1 VCLSEDVAPWEH
13 SEVSAGILPTDLV
26 GSLVR
31 LRRLEKAADTL
42 AHRRAAEAAMNRLL
56 AAALAAGWTGLEVG
70 SILGTTARNV
80 HMPAQRRRRLGD
92 RFGLALPA
100 SSRTPMLDGR
110 LHPAGSML

>member
-1 VCLSEDVAPWEH
+1 VAA
-13 SEVSAGILPTDLV
+13 VALPTELV

-56 AAALAAGWTGLEVG
+56 AAALATGWTGPELG
-70 SILGTTARNV
+70 SVLGTTARNV
-80 HMPAQRRRRLGD
+80 HLRAQRGRRLGD

-100 SSRTPMLDGR
+100 GSHIPMLDGQ